1 MYGLSFKTPQ
11 LSLKAKA
18 IHKFL
23 KMFSPWVKENLCKR
37 NTKAVPRDFMNLKK
51 LTSSLLNKCFE
62 VNLISALNKAVLS
75 LFNSEKQGN
84 AEKQQFIL
92 TRQCSLPL

>member
-1 MYGLSFKTPQ
+1 MILKMSLILHATLFHSFQMYGFSFKTPQ

-51 LTSSLLNKCFE
+51 TDK
-62 VNLISALNKAVLS
+62 
-75 LFNSEKQGN
+75 LFIKQV
-84 AEKQQFIL
+84 F
-92 TRQCSLPL
+92 

>member
-62 VNLISALNKAVLS
+62 VNLISALIKPSFHCLTVKNREMLKNN
-75 LFNSEKQGN
+75 NS
-84 AEKQQFIL
+84 F
-92 TRQCSLPL
+92 